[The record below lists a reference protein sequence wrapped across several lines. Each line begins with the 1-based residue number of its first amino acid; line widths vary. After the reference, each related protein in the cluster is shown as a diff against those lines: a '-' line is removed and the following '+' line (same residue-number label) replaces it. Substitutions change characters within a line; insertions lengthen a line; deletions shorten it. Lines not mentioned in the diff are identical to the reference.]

1 MAYKRECF
9 GGKGALARML
19 DRLFLSLLGALSL
32 YGVLAGKPSRLL
44 LAIIS
49 IPCTLTLLIAWD
61 ERRFR
66 RFMRAKR
73 KKTEERLRMVRF
85 IQRGGEGPL
94 PQGEEAFFSL
104 EPVTVKEM
112 QKRCL
117 MSGCKAFRLYQKEDP
132 SLILAAEELGC
143 RVRFCPEALEKVE
156 VEGEEIER
164 RLWMQAPIKKSLS
177 ERWRRF
183 RAVSGKRFLL
193 AGGLLTLLSFFLPYG
208 LFFRLLGTAAFAY
221 GGVNMGMSLERKA

>member
-9 GGKGALARML
+9 GGKGVLARLL

-32 YGVLAGKPSRLL
+32 YGLLSGKPSRLP
-44 LAIIS
+44 LAIAS
-49 IPCTLTLLIAWD
+49 IPCSLTLWIAWD
-61 ERRFR
+61 ERRFC

-73 KKTEERLRMVRF
+73 KKIEERLRMVRF
-85 IQRGGEGPL
+85 IQRGGEEAL

-104 EPVTVKEM
+104 EPVTAKEL

-117 MSGCKAFRLYQKEDP
+117 MSGCKVFRLYQKEDS
-132 SLILAAEELGC
+132 SLIRAAEELGC

-164 RLWMQAPIKKSLS
+164 QLLEQAHFKKSLS
-177 ERWRRF
+177 ERWRRL

-193 AGGLLTLLSFFLPYG
+193 AGGLLTLFSFFLPFG

-221 GGVNMGMSLERKA
+221 GGVNMGMSLVRKV

>member
-9 GGKGALARML
+9 GGKGVLARLL

-32 YGVLAGKPSRLL
+32 YGLLTGKPSRLP
-44 LAIIS
+44 LAIAS
-49 IPCTLTLLIAWD
+49 IPCTLTLWIAWD

-73 KKTEERLRMVRF
+73 KKIEERLRMVRF
-85 IQRGGEGPL
+85 IQRDGEGAL

-104 EPVTVKEM
+104 EPVTIKEM

-117 MSGCKAFRLYQKEDP
+117 MSGCKDFRLYQKEDP
-132 SLILAAEELGC
+132 SLIRAAEELGC

-164 RLWMQAPIKKSLS
+164 QLLEQAPFKKRFS
-177 ERWRRF
+177 ERWRRL

-193 AGGLLTLLSFFLPYG
+193 AGGLLTLFSFFLPYG
-208 LFFRLLGTAAFAY
+208 LFFRFLGTAAFAY
-221 GGVNMGMSLERKA
+221 GGVNMGMSLVRKA

>member
-164 RLWMQAPIKKSLS
+164 WLWMQAPIKKSLS

-221 GGVNMGMSLERKA
+221 GGVNMGMSLVRKA

>member
-9 GGKGALARML
+9 GGKGALARIL

-104 EPVTVKEM
+104 ERVTAKEL

-117 MSGCKAFRLYQKEDP
+117 MSGCKVFRLYQNEDP
-132 SLILAAEELGC
+132 SLILTAEELGC

-164 RLWMQAPIKKSLS
+164 RLREQAPFKKRFS

-193 AGGLLTLLSFFLPYG
+193 AGGLLTLFSFFLPYG

-221 GGVNMGMSLERKA
+221 GGVNMGMSLVRKA

>member
-44 LAIIS
+44 LSIIS

-117 MSGCKAFRLYQKEDP
+117 MSGCKAFCLYQNEDP

-221 GGVNMGMSLERKA
+221 GGVNMGMSLVRKA